1 MKTQFNI
8 VLAALASATLA
19 PAASADVLVSNLDE
33 RISFSGTI
41 SGGGTGDETIF
52 SSRFVTG
59 SSLYEVLSATAS
71 LSNGTGHGVATFEAF
86 IYTDDGTGPGSV
98 VASFDTMPTIADG
111 GGSANVSFSST
122 LGITLDANT
131 AYWFAVRN
139 TTGSY
144 MGWNAT
150 SSDTEVSS
158 AGWTIDDSAW
168 SNSFNHGN
176 TWHDWSGIYGGNVL
190 MYSINGNTVPTP
202 GALALLGAGGVF
214 ASRRRRD

>member
-131 AYWFAVRN
+131 AYWFGVRN

-176 TWHDWSGIYGGNVL
+176 TWHDWSGIYGGDVL

>member
-111 GGSANVSFSST
+111 GGDANVSFSST

-131 AYWFAVRN
+131 AYWFGVRN

-176 TWHDWSGIYGGNVL
+176 TWHDWSGIYGGDVL